1 MFILHAQ
8 RGQVS
13 YSVISNLLDQGVG
26 VGMTVSK
33 KFGCES
39 VDDDWD
45 GFNAKSVIQ
54 AG

>member
-1 MFILHAQ
+1 MFILDGQ

-13 YSVISNLLDQGVG
+13 YSVIPDLLDQGVG
-26 VGMTVSK
+26 VGKAVSK

-45 GFNAKSVIQ
+45 GFNANSVIQ
-54 AG
+54 VG

>member
-1 MFILHAQ
+1 MFILHVQ

-13 YSVISNLLDQGVG
+13 YSVIPSLLDQWVG
-26 VGMTVSK
+26 VGKEVSK

-39 VDDDWD
+39 EDNEWD

-54 AG
+54 VG

>member
-1 MFILHAQ
+1 MFILHVQ

-13 YSVISNLLDQGVG
+13 YNVIPDLLDLGVG
-26 VGMTVSK
+26 VGRAVSK

-54 AG
+54 VG